1 MSQTVKRSNPLMWVI
16 DPLQSTASHADP
28 VYRFKWSQMAW
39 MLPLA
44 IGIAGL
50 VISAV
55 GWATDSR
62 QFFFSYLIGWSFCL
76 SLALGGYFF
85 VVIQHLTKARWSVVV
100 RRIPEALIWSFPLL
114 AILGIPIVLG
124 MHDLY
129 HWTHHE
135 LIDPASELY
144 DPLIAGKASYLN
156 TPFFFARMAFY
167 FVVWIW
173 ISFKLYT
180 LSLRQDVDPDP
191 SIPKQQRKISAI
203 GLPLGAIT
211 TAFGGMD
218 LLMTLDPHWFSTI
231 FGVYFFAG
239 SFMAIMAVIAL
250 VAMILQRNGMLHG
263 VITTEHYQ
271 DLGKFLFGFMVFW
284 AYIAFSQYMLIWY
297 ANLPEETIFY
307 RHRLEHG
314 WEVYSA
320 ILLIVHFVIPFFI
333 LVGRWAKRI
342 LPVLAFM
349 CVWMLVVHWFDIF
362 WIVAPVLH
370 GDHAMISLY
379 DVSAWLGVFG
389 VFTGAFMYRLSRH
402 ALVPQRDPRLHKS
415 LSFTNT

>member
-55 GWATDSR
+55 GWATDAR

-85 VVIQHLTKARWSVVV
+85 VIIQHLTKARWSVVV

-114 AILGIPIVLG
+114 AILGIPIILG

-129 HWTHHE
+129 HWTHPE
-135 LIDPASELY
+135 LFDPASELY
-144 DPLIAGKASYLN
+144 DSIIAGKASYLN
-156 TPFFFARMAFY
+156 QPFFFARMAFY
-167 FVVWIW
+167 FIVWIW

-180 LSLRQDVDPDP
+180 LSLRQDLDPDP

-203 GLPLGAIT
+203 GLPLGAVT
-211 TAFGGMD
+211 TAFCGMD

-239 SFMAIMAVIAL
+239 SFMSIMAVIAL
-250 VAMILQRNGMLHG
+250 VAMTLQRNGMLRG

-284 AYIAFSQYMLIWY
+284 AYIAFSQYMIIWY
-297 ANLPEETIFY
+297 ANIPEETIFY
-307 RHRLEHG
+307 RRRLEHG

-320 ILLIVHFVIPFFI
+320 ILLTVHFVIPFFI
-333 LVGRWAKRI
+333 LVGRWAKRT
-342 LPVLAFM
+342 LPVLGFM

-370 GDHAMISLY
+370 DDHAMMSLY